1 MTVCYYTKNICY
13 VVSRPMNNKN
23 LPPAPSARL
32 KAFLVHLYT
41 ASTMIVLL
49 VAMLFLL
56 EGRLTAALFTM
67 LLNIAIDATDGFLAR
82 RYQVK
87 RHVPEF
93 DGRTMDDVID
103 YVAYVFMP
111 VIFMVQAEMLLQ
123 PVIVFGSLPLI
134 ASAFGFARV
143 NAKLDEEGFFV
154 GFPSYWN
161 IVVAY
166 LFLIGAP
173 AWLSTLVI
181 VVLAVLVFVPTR
193 YIYITRFPR
202 YRGAHL
208 AGATLSGVAVLAAL
222 VAGEAARTPLVLISL
237 LYPVYYTLYSLVL
250 DRRARRAV
258 EQ

>member
-1 MTVCYYTKNICY
+1 
-13 VVSRPMNNKN
+13 MNNKN
-23 LPPAPSARL
+23 LLSAPSARL
-32 KAFLVHLYT
+32 KALLVHLYT

-56 EGRLTAALFTM
+56 EGQLTAALFTM
-67 LLNIAIDATDGFLAR
+67 LLNIVIDATDGFLAR

-161 IVVAY
+161 IIVAY
-166 LFLIGAP
+166 LFLIGARP
-173 AWLSTLVI
+173 GS
-181 VVLAVLVFVPTR
+181 
-193 YIYITRFPR
+193 
-202 YRGAHL
+202 
-208 AGATLSGVAVLAAL
+208 
-222 VAGEAARTPLVLISL
+222 ARW
-237 LYPVYYTLYSLVL
+237 
-250 DRRARRAV
+250 
-258 EQ
+258 

>member
-1 MTVCYYTKNICY
+1 
-13 VVSRPMNNKN
+13 MNHK
-23 LPPAPSARL
+23 PQPRAPGARI

-49 VAMLFLL
+49 ASMLFLL

-67 LLNIAIDATDGFLAR
+67 LLSIAIDATDGFMAR
-82 RYQVK
+82 RYEVK

-111 VIFMVQAEMLLQ
+111 VVFMIQAGMLLQ
-123 PVIVFGSLPLI
+123 PVIVFGALPLI

-143 NAKLDEEGFFV
+143 NVKLDEEGFFV

-166 LFLIGAP
+166 LYLTSAP
-173 AWLSTLVI
+173 PWLNTLVI

-193 YIYITRFPR
+193 YIYITRFPHHR
-202 YRGAHL
+202 SAHL
-208 AGATLSGVAVLAAL
+208 AASALSSLMVLAAL
-222 VAGEAARTPLVLISL
+222 VSGEALRTPLVLISL
-237 LYPVYYTLYSLVL
+237 IYPVFYTLYSLVL
-250 DRRARRAV
+250 DRRARRAI
-258 EQ
+258 EP